1 MSFLKTTLCVK
12 KKDRKGPSKNPGR
25 EEMLI
30 QGRAVPSRI
39 DLLSVPGHGL
49 HKASSSTSLS
59 IQSSS
64 DPSFTL
70 SRFQIEKKI
79 GKGQF
84 SEVFHARDRRTGSA
98 VALKKISIFE
108 MMDAKTRLDCYKEI
122 NLLQQLDHPNIIK
135 HIGYFISSN
144 DLYIILELAGGGD
157 LSRLLSYFSSK
168 GTHLSE
174 GSIWKFFSQVS
185 DALAHMHEK
194 RVMHRDIKPANIFV
208 TSDGVPKLGDL
219 GLGRFFSNR
228 TQDAHSLVGTPY
240 YMSPERIKESGY
252 DFKSDIWSMGC
263 LLYEMAA
270 LQSPFFGE
278 KMNLYSLCK
287 KIESVNYPPLPADK
301 YSDAISTVV
310 AACLQP
316 DPEKRPQAKVIADIA
331 RVQFQKHY
339 VSSRPSSMSPS
350 TGSTDSSSST
360 ASYSKSSEA
369 ATSFVNQN
377 YSRC

>member
-1 MSFLKTTLCVK
+1 MSFFKTTMCIK
-12 KKDRKGPSKNPGR
+12 KKDREPRQPRIQDMSV
-25 EEMLI
+25 
-30 QGRAVPSRI
+30 QGRASNSGHDLLQVPS
-39 DLLSVPGHGL
+39 HL
-49 HKASSSTSLS
+49 HHSSTSLTIS
-59 IQSSS
+59 SSS

-70 SRFQIEKKI
+70 SRFAIEKKI

-84 SEVFHARDRRTGSA
+84 SEVFQAVDRKTGTA

-135 HIGYFISSN
+135 HLGYFIASN

-168 GTHLSE
+168 GSLLSE
-174 GSIWKFFSQVS
+174 ATIWKFFSQIS
-185 DALAHMHEK
+185 SALAHMHDK

-240 YMSPERIKESGY
+240 YMSPERITESGY

-270 LQSPFFGE
+270 LQSPFYGE

-287 KIESVNYPPLPADK
+287 KIETVNYPPLPVDK
-301 YSDAISTVV
+301 FSDALRSIVT
-310 AACLQP
+310 ACLNPNP
-316 DPEKRPQAKVIADIA
+316 DLRPDAKTIANIA
-331 RVQFQKHY
+331 RIQLTKHSSP
-339 VSSRPSSMSPS
+339 SSRARSAAFGP
-350 TGSTDSSSST
+350 SSSSSSSVA
-360 ASYSKSSEA
+360 ASSSSASSRDFSK
-369 ATSFVNQN
+369 
-377 YSRC
+377 C